1 MLSSTINKI
10 YKMACYFY
18 KLASTKAADLLSSE
32 DKVQAASIL
41 EVSVSASRDE
51 IRKAYLK
58 KVRECHPDI
67 NTSAGADDMMK
78 LINAAYT
85 VMSTVMSDAYSP
97 EIVPQSP
104 FGDIDYPSY
113 EDIAKMRDEMGRE
126 AFNKKYPGW
135 VGELQGELGL
145 KKYNEI
151 YEGYDPD
158 YNPGDDLQLQAN
170 LDQLWESAY
179 SIIFDSID
187 LSKIEDKIVS
197 MSMSNEEKKSLLDLN
212 NTDYETLKSGLERLG
227 GEVKIDSMPV
237 EKTSPISKLSNKDLK
252 RLKGQALQNAL
263 DDIIKR
269 KEYKFSECISLQDI
283 LKYTYKYVK
292 VLEPEIHFSKRQIYD
307 IVYSDN
313 FRDFIHAQNTEY
325 YRNSSRRLLTKYN
338 LDSKTDRV
346 KNKGLASNLVN
357 YFKSLGYDTYNFIG
371 IEKIFE
377 KFKIFNPEKY
387 EDLINIA
394 NPIYYGVDDI
404 HNLNKQSYD
413 ILKSATRPIAISDD
427 LIKNLTEIVKKQLF
441 SVFKSN
447 GSLKIP
453 NHVIG
458 SLTFSEHDVK
468 GEKII
473 VQLILRGH
481 SSEDQN
487 RSKEIILGA
496 IHTTHNDKKVIII
509 KINEDIGKEDLFD
522 ALSAGRL
529 ELDIRDN
536 LVHELTHAKDIGKE
550 IAYGD
555 PQIGYNRPD
564 EVRAYMG
571 ELSRFHLKKI
581 RGLMASGMSS
591 REAFDKSI
599 SEDDVLKDIEPYLTD
614 KNKRILLKGI
624 WTYIVENIQD

>member
-18 KLASTKAADLLSSE
+18 KLASTKAADLLSSK
-32 DKVQAASIL
+32 DKAQAALIL
-41 EVSVSASRDE
+41 GISVDASKE
-51 IRKAYLK
+51 HIKKAYLT
-58 KVRECHPDI
+58 KVRECHPDR
-67 NTSAGADDMMK
+67 NKSAGADDMMK

-104 FGDIDYPSY
+104 SGDIDYPSY
-113 EDIAKMRDEMGRE
+113 EDIAEMRREMGIE
-126 AFNKKYPGW
+126 AFDKKYPGW
-135 VGELQGELGL
+135 LGELRHEMGL
-145 KKYNEI
+145 EEYNKTF
-151 YEGYDPD
+151 EGYDHK
-158 YNPGDDLQLQAN
+158 YNPGDDLQLQEN
-170 LDQLWESAY
+170 LEQLWNSAY
-179 SIIFDSID
+179 STISDSID
-187 LSKIEDKIVS
+187 LSKIENKIE
-197 MSMSNEEKKSLLDLN
+197 SMSNEEKKSLLDLN

-292 VLEPEIHFSKRQIYD
+292 VLEPEIHFSEIQIHD
-307 IVYSDN
+307 VVYSDN

-325 YRNSSRRLLTKYN
+325 YINSSRRLLTKYN

-346 KNKGLASNLVN
+346 KNMVLASNLVN
-357 YFKSLGYDTYNFIG
+357 YFKSLGYDTYKFIG
-371 IEKIFE
+371 IEEIFE
-377 KFKIFNPEKY
+377 KFKIFNPEEY
-387 EDLINIA
+387 EHLINIA

-441 SVFKSN
+441 SVFESN

-458 SLTFSEHDVK
+458 SLTFSEHNVK

-473 VQLILRGH
+473 VQLILRGQPI
-481 SSEDQN
+481 EDQN

-496 IHTTHNDKKVIII
+496 IHKTHNDKKVILI
-509 KINEDIGKEDLFD
+509 KINEDIGKKDLFD
-522 ALSAGRL
+522 AFYAGRL

-555 PQIGYNRPD
+555 PQIDYNLPD
-564 EVRAYMG
+564 EVRAHMG
-571 ELSRFHLKKI
+571 ELSRFHLEKI
-581 RGLMASGMSS
+581 RDLMASGMSF

>member
-18 KLASTKAADLLSSE
+18 KLASTKAADLLSSK
-32 DKVQAASIL
+32 DKAQAALIL
-41 EVSVSASRDE
+41 GISVDASKE
-51 IRKAYLK
+51 HIKKAYLT
-58 KVRECHPDI
+58 KVRECHPDRDK
-67 NTSAGADDMMK
+67 SAGADDMMK

-113 EDIAKMRDEMGRE
+113 EDIAEMRRGMGRE
-126 AFNKKYPGW
+126 AFDKKYPGW
-135 VGELQGELGL
+135 LGELRSEMGL
-145 KKYNEI
+145 EEYNKTF
-151 YEGYDPD
+151 EGYDAK
-158 YNPGDDLQLQAN
+158 YKSEDDLQLQAN

-187 LSKIEDKIVS
+187 IHNIEDKIE
-197 MSMSNEEKKSLLDLN
+197 SMSNEEKKSLLDLN

-263 DDIIKR
+263 DYIIKR
-269 KEYKFSECISLQDI
+269 KEYEFSECISLQDI

-292 VLEPEIHFSKRQIYD
+292 VLEPGIHFSKRQIYD
-307 IVYSDN
+307 IVYSDD
-313 FRDFIHAQNTEY
+313 FRNFIHDQNTKY
-325 YRNSSRRLLTKYN
+325 YRNSSKHLLTKDN
-338 LDSKTDRV
+338 LDSRTDRG
-346 KNKGLASNLVN
+346 KNMVLAGNLVD
-357 YFKSLGYDTYNFIG
+357 YFKSLGYDTYNFG

-377 KFKIFNPEKY
+377 KFKIFNPEEY
-387 EDLINIA
+387 EHLIDIA

-441 SVFKSN
+441 SVFESN

-468 GEKII
+468 GKKII
-473 VQLILRGH
+473 VQLILRGQP
-481 SSEDQN
+481 SEDQN

-496 IHTTHNDKKVIII
+496 IHKTHNDKKAILI
-509 KINEDIGKEDLFD
+509 KINEDIGKKDLFD

-555 PQIGYNRPD
+555 PQIGYNLPG

-581 RGLMASGMSS
+581 RDLMASGMSF

-599 SEDDVLKDIEPYLTD
+599 SEDNVLKDIELHLTD